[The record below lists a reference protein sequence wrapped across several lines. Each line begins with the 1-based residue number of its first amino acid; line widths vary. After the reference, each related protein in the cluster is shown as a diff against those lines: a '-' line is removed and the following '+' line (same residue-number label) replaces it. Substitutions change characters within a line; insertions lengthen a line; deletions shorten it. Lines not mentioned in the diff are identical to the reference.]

1 MRFNI
6 LSEVGRGRKALEFN
20 KAWHSKFAWFPF
32 RIDDNTVIW
41 LERYMRRKPVSSG
54 WVYKTKWFVRVS
66 REAFIVVAFPFRMPR
81 ISFSGQAVMHAPL
94 LMHEFIS
101 TTGCRETGS

>member
-32 RIDDNTVIW
+32 RIDGNTIVW

-54 WVYKTKWFVRVS
+54 WVYKTRDKHIMDKLAGVDKTDAQLL
-66 REAFIVVAFPFRMPR
+66 REEVGIYRN
-81 ISFSGQAVMHAPL
+81 
-94 LMHEFIS
+94 
-101 TTGCRETGS
+101 T